1 MNRTFEYWDQQFLNN
16 NQFAFNNEISGLI
29 WLKVRAINRK
39 KQLNNFLDRNPDLS
53 FLGKK
58 QKESGIEL

>member
-29 WLKVRAINRK
+29 WLKVERLIVK
-39 KQLNNFLDRNPDLS
+39 NN
-53 FLGKK
+53 
-58 QKESGIEL
+58 